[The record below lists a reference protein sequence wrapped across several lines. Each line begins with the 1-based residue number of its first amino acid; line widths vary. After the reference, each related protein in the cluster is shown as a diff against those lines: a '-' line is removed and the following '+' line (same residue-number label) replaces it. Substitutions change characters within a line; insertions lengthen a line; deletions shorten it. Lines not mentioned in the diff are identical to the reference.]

1 MLLKKLKMLFL
12 AVMAML
18 FGLVSAPAMAAGA
31 FDALTT
37 AVTFTDVIAA
47 LMAVAAI
54 LAGLYV
60 TMRGVRIVLGFI
72 RRG

>member
-1 MLLKKLKMLFL
+1 MSLKLKAILFAMFAGL
-12 AVMAML
+12 MAML
-18 FGLVSAPAMAAGA
+18 AGPAAAQSPFAP
-31 FDALTT
+31 LTA

-60 TMRGVRIVLGFI
+60 TMRGVRTVLGFI
-72 RRG
+72 RR

>member
-1 MLLKKLKMLFL
+1 MLKKIKMLFL
-12 AVMAML
+12 SVMALL
-18 FGLVSAPAMAAGA
+18 FGLLSAPAMAVSA
-31 FDALTT
+31 FDPLTA

-60 TMRGVRIVLGFI
+60 TMRGVRTVLGFI

>member
-1 MLLKKLKMLFL
+1 MSLKLKAIVFAMFASLM
-12 AVMAML
+12 VMFA
-18 FGLVSAPAMAAGA
+18 GPAAAA
-31 FDALTT
+31 SPFDPLTA

-60 TMRGVRIVLGFI
+60 TMRGVRTVLGFI

>member
-1 MLLKKLKMLFL
+1 MSLKLKAIVFAMFAAL
-12 AVMAML
+12 MAML
-18 FGLVSAPAMAAGA
+18 AGPAAAASA
-31 FDALTT
+31 FDPLTA

-60 TMRGVRIVLGFI
+60 TMRGVRTVLGFI